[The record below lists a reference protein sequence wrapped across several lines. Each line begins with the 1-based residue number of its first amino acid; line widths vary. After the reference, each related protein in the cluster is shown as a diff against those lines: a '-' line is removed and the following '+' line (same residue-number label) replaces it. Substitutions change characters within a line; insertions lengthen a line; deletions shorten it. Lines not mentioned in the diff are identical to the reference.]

1 MTEAVPA
8 LFAEMELPG
17 SDQAPEWVQLVPA
30 GLIKGRDGR
39 SFRLADPGAVVA
51 ASALGAD
58 LPIDYEHQIDDPSR
72 RGADGV
78 VKAAGW
84 IKQLE
89 VRADGIWGRVEW
101 TETAR
106 NMIAAKEYRYL
117 SPVLLHKQAG
127 LEVVRILGASLVH
140 RPNLEL
146 KVLSSEEPSQ
156 PVRSDPALPQIATAL
171 GLDAGAG
178 LDTILATLRE
188 GQAPDPAQ
196 YMPIAE
202 VTDLL
207 RERNMR
213 IATLSEQ
220 AIARRVEDA
229 VKTGVITPGMR
240 DWATA
245 LCSQDPDSF
254 DTFVHSVGPVF
265 GHLFKT
271 REWKLP
277 DANSTAGLGPD
288 AESIAAQLG
297 LPAAALR

>member
-1 MTEAVPA
+1 MNDAIRA
-8 LFAEMELPG
+8 LFAEMDVPATGE
-17 SDQAPEWVQLVPA
+17 APEWVHLVPS
-30 GLIKGRDGR
+30 GVIKGRDGR
-39 SFRLADPGAVVA
+39 SFRLRDPATVVK
-51 ASALGAD
+51 ASDLGAD
-58 LPIDYEHQIDDPSR
+58 LPIDYEHQIDDPTR

-84 IKQLE
+84 IKELE

-117 SPVLLHKQAG
+117 SPVLLHTQAG
-127 LEVVRILGASLVH
+127 LDVVRILGASLVH
-140 RPNLEL
+140 RPNLQL
-146 KVLSSEEPSQ
+146 KTLSSEEASPTAA
-156 PVRSDPALPQIATAL
+156 PDTALPQIATAL

-188 GQAPDPAQ
+188 GQAPDPAE
-196 YMPIAE
+196 YVPFAE
-202 VTDLL
+202 VTALL
-207 RERNMR
+207 RERNTR

-220 AIARRVEDA
+220 AIARRVDDA
-229 VKTGVITPGMR
+229 VLTGVITPGMR
-240 DWATA
+240 EWATA

-271 REWKLP
+271 REGKQP
-277 DANSTAGLGPD
+277 ETGNTFGQSPE

-297 LPAAALR
+297 LPATALR